1 MRQKFDFGEEVR
13 VTRAIRNDGT
23 MRGFAR
29 GDLLVRRGSTGFVR
43 EWGTFLMDQIIY
55 QVHFLDDDLVVGCRE
70 QELLPL
76 SVPWHA
82 GQFQYGDRVAC
93 RHPLS
98 VNGEVVIAAGEHGR
112 IEGTDQG
119 ESGESYTVT
128 FSGRWFRVPASAMIL
143 LEADA

>member
-1 MRQKFDFGEEVR
+1 
-13 VTRAIRNDGT
+13 
-23 MRGFAR
+23 
-29 GDLLVRRGSTGFVR
+29 
-43 EWGTFLMDQIIY
+43 MDQIIY

-93 RHPLS
+93 RHALS

-119 ESGESYTVT
+119 EGGESYTVT
-128 FSGRWFRVPASAMIL
+128 FSGRWFQVPASAMIL